1 MLISWLSSCTSLF
14 SAYFPRFYPS
24 SDGISICLQ
33 LKEKFKD
40 PLIIVKFFIM
50 LKGTGMERLEVKLI
64 LRLKAMTALLSLE
77 VHENFKE
84 NGVCSLVSMHR
95 NNDFNLLFHH
105 LKAYVEFIQLNLI
118 AILKM
123 FVYL

>member
-1 MLISWLSSCTSLF
+1 MLISWLSSCASLF
-14 SAYFPRFYPS
+14 SAYSPRFYPS

-64 LRLKAMTALLSLE
+64 LRLKAMTASLSLE
-77 VHENFKE
+77 VHENFKKKW
-84 NGVCSLVSMHR
+84 SLFSCEY
-95 NNDFNLLFHH
+95 
-105 LKAYVEFIQLNLI
+105 A
-118 AILKM
+118 
-123 FVYL
+123 